1 MHKIQRLRVEV
12 GDREMY
18 DPYDS
23 YYEHPNIVR
32 DLLALES
39 FDLLV
44 RDGLTYRWTR
54 MIEDND

>member
-1 MHKIQRLRVEV
+1 
-12 GDREMY
+12 MY